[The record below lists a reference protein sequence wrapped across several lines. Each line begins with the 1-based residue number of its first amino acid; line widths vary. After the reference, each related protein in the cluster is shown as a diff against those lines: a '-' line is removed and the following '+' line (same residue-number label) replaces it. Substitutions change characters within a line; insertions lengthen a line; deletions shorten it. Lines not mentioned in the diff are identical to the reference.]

1 MLVAA
6 AAAPLPLFVRSF
18 VGLSVRSRCAVSRWS
33 TPSQLATN
41 SINHH
46 RTHRPPPTRPHT
58 RKPSRDTQHT
68 RTHARTHARTH
79 GRTDTRSRV
88 RSFVRVFSSHCTL
101 CVIWSMYCLVCV
113 LGVCCLVCVV
123 FGRSFVHAF
132 SLIFVVFG
140 LRAVCCVLV
149 CVCCELVC
157 CLVVCCL
164 VYLVRVVASSV
175 WSFAGCSGFT
185 DGLVLCVLVLLS

>member
-68 RTHARTHARTH
+68 RTHARTDARTDARTH
-79 GRTDTRSRV
+79 NQCTTSSLLPRPPAPALLIVRCLNDRLPAVPPPSLPLPPNSQGRAYGQPAQPARQGSRGAQTSTPPAAHQRGQPSRSDAAHDVIDDVALACVSRV
-88 RSFVRVFSSHCTL
+88 V
-101 CVIWSMYCLVCV
+101 V
-113 LGVCCLVCVV
+113 LG
-123 FGRSFVHAF
+123 
-132 SLIFVVFG
+132 
-140 LRAVCCVLV
+140 
-149 CVCCELVC
+149 
-157 CLVVCCL
+157 
-164 VYLVRVVASSV
+164 
-175 WSFAGCSGFT
+175 
-185 DGLVLCVLVLLS
+185 